1 MNVTFSSYLK
11 MNLKKT
17 IISFPYESAR
27 SEEVLKVV
35 GIEDLEVVSLWL

>member
-1 MNVTFSSYLK
+1 MNVTFLSYLK

-27 SEEVLKVV
+27 IAFML
-35 GIEDLEVVSLWL
+35 GPGG